1 MASCPVRAYF
11 CGGSS
16 VIFSTFVCRGLGSTV
31 SSFSCISGGLKRVG
45 LYDFVI
51 RYGLYN
57 CVLMAGWGWL
67 NRIRW
72 RRMDLTVLIWPPA
85 AQYVEDI
92 RGILEAQVEVLSHE
106 TVEIRPGKISQLV
119 EELYAVD
126 FAGPEKVAR
135 KMERLARPP
144 HRLAVL
150 QVRLVHPRMAV
161 QDALNRVR
169 CETIGDLKDDIRR
182 RYRDRVDDY
191 VYDVIIH
198 STEADYQT
206 EPVRRVLQKYATN
219 TE

>member
-1 MASCPVRAYF
+1 MS
-11 CGGSS
+11 
-16 VIFSTFVCRGLGSTV
+16 L
-31 SSFSCISGGLKRVG
+31 FSCISGGLKRVG
-45 LYDFVI
+45 LYNLVI

-57 CVLMAGWGWL
+57 RVLMAGWSCI

-72 RRMDLTVLIWPPA
+72 RRIDLTVLIWPPA
-85 AQYVEDI
+85 AQYVADI
-92 RGILEAQVEVLSHE
+92 RGILETRVEVLSHE
-106 TVEIRPGKISQLV
+106 TAEIRSGQISQLV

-144 HRLAVL
+144 HQLAVL
-150 QVRLVHPRMAV
+150 QVRLVRPRMIV

-169 CETIGDLKDDIRR
+169 CETIGDLKNDIRQ
-182 RYRDRVDDY
+182 RYRDRVEDY

-206 EPVRRVLQKYATN
+206 EPVRRVLKKYTAN
-219 TE
+219 IR

>member
-1 MASCPVRAYF
+1 MSWR
-11 CGGSS
+11 
-16 VIFSTFVCRGLGSTV
+16 
-31 SSFSCISGGLKRVG
+31 SCISGGFKRVG
-45 LYDFVI
+45 LYDFAI

-57 CVLMAGWGWL
+57 RVLMAGWGWL

-72 RRMDLTVLIWPPA
+72 RQMDLTVLIWPPA

-106 TVEIRPGKISQLV
+106 TVEIRPGQISQLV

-206 EPVRRVLQKYATN
+206 EPVRRVLQKYTTN
-219 TE
+219 TECLNA

>member
-1 MASCPVRAYF
+1 MSWR
-11 CGGSS
+11 
-16 VIFSTFVCRGLGSTV
+16 
-31 SSFSCISGGLKRVG
+31 SCISGGFKRVG
-45 LYDFVI
+45 LYDFAI

-57 CVLMAGWGWL
+57 RVLMAGWGWL

-72 RRMDLTVLIWPPA
+72 RQMDLTVLIWPPA

-92 RGILEAQVEVLSHE
+92 RGILEDQVEVLSQE
-106 TVEIRPGKISQLV
+106 TVEIRSDQIARMV

-144 HRLAVL
+144 DRLEVL
-150 QVRLVHPRMAV
+150 QVRLVRPRMAV

-169 CETIGDLKDDIRR
+169 CETIGDIKDDIRR
-182 RYRDRVDDY
+182 RYRDRVEDY

-206 EPVRRVLQKYATN
+206 EPVRRVLRNYAVN
-219 TE
+219 TG

>member
-1 MASCPVRAYF
+1 MSWR
-11 CGGSS
+11 
-16 VIFSTFVCRGLGSTV
+16 
-31 SSFSCISGGLKRVG
+31 SCISGGFKRVG
-45 LYDFVI
+45 LYDFAI

-57 CVLMAGWGWL
+57 RVLMAGWGWL

-72 RRMDLTVLIWPPA
+72 RQMDLTVLIWPPA

-92 RGILEAQVEVLSHE
+92 RGILEDQVEVLSQE
-106 TVEIRPGKISQLV
+106 TVEIRSDQIARMV

-144 HRLAVL
+144 YRLEVL
-150 QVRLVHPRMAV
+150 QVRLVRPRMAV

-169 CETIGDLKDDIRR
+169 CETIGDIKDDIRR
-182 RYRDRVDDY
+182 RYRDRVEDY

-206 EPVRRVLQKYATN
+206 EPVRRVLKKYAAN
-219 TE
+219 IR

>member
-1 MASCPVRAYF
+1 M
-11 CGGSS
+11 
-16 VIFSTFVCRGLGSTV
+16 
-31 SSFSCISGGLKRVG
+31 LKRVG

-57 CVLMAGWGWL
+57 RVLMAGWGWI

-72 RRMDLTVLIWPPA
+72 RRIDLTVLIWPPA
-85 AQYVEDI
+85 VRYVEDI

-106 TVEIRPGKISQLV
+106 TVEIRPGQMSQLV
-119 EELYAVD
+119 EELYVVD

-150 QVRLVHPRMAV
+150 QVRLVCPRMAV

-219 TE
+219 TECLNA

>member
-1 MASCPVRAYF
+1 M
-11 CGGSS
+11 
-16 VIFSTFVCRGLGSTV
+16 

-57 CVLMAGWGWL
+57 RVLMAGWGWL
-67 NRIRW
+67 NWVRW
-72 RRMDLTVLIWPPA
+72 RQIDLTVLIWPPA

-92 RGILEAQVEVLSHE
+92 RGILEDQAEVLSQE
-106 TVEIRPGKISQLV
+106 TVEIRSDQITRMV
-119 EELYAVD
+119 TELYAVD

-135 KMERLARPP
+135 KVERLARPP
-144 HRLAVL
+144 HRLEVL
-150 QVRLVHPRMAV
+150 QVRLVRPRMTV

-169 CETIGDLKDDIRR
+169 CETIGDIKDDIRR
-182 RYRDRVDDY
+182 RYRDRVEDY

-219 TE
+219 TECLNA